1 MTLELLWPRKRLVR
15 CAWGPNK
22 HSQAPQDSH
31 ASLYSR
37 KDIKMAKN
45 KLEDLKESEI
55 GKGDQS
61 IDGFVS
67 RPRGK
72 TKSANIHC
80 HARNSHLGAWW
91 TLGIV

>member
-1 MTLELLWPRKRLVR
+1 
-15 CAWGPNK
+15 
-22 HSQAPQDSH
+22 
-31 ASLYSR
+31 
-37 KDIKMAKN
+37 MAKN

>member
-1 MTLELLWPRKRLVR
+1 
-15 CAWGPNK
+15 
-22 HSQAPQDSH
+22 
-31 ASLYSR
+31 
-37 KDIKMAKN
+37 MAKN

-91 TLGIV
+91 TLGIIQMNGWQMTVHDKVDLSNINC